1 MNQSSFLQKQTP
13 LMMAI
18 YTKAPNSLIQ
28 SLLQSGADPHH
39 IDSVGITVLHDAARE
54 RNIWAIKWLIAEN
67 VDLEAQTPVGPSY
80 VPKAVFH
87 HLLDNCYRNIKLRK
101 MMLQDLVEN
110 LRVMQV
116 LASAGA
122 KISASSPG
130 KERTQAQLIE
140 DLCCFIS
147 EPKELANDPFNQ
159 SVTMEQTLQEIREIV
174 NALIDMT
181 CNPSPLSHICRVQ
194 IRKMLGRD
202 LRRKL
207 HQLNI
212 PLSLR
217 KYIMVY
223 NDNDILL

>member
-1 MNQSSFLQKQTP
+1 
-13 LMMAI
+13 MMAI

-116 LASAGA
+116 LASDFCQFARKGEDTGA
-122 KISASSPG
+122 TDWRPLLFHI
-130 KERTQAQLIE
+130 RTKRTCKWPI
-140 DLCCFIS
+140 
-147 EPKELANDPFNQ
+147 Q
-159 SVTMEQTLQEIREIV
+159 SVCYHGTNFTRNPWNSEC
-174 NALIDMT
+174 IDWYD
-181 CNPSPLSHICRVQ
+181 V
-194 IRKMLGRD
+194 
-202 LRRKL
+202 
-207 HQLNI
+207 
-212 PLSLR
+212 
-217 KYIMVY
+217 
-223 NDNDILL
+223 